1 MTQEG
6 GHVETINGNTRE
18 QAMQKAF
25 KLGFEGESRH
35 YSCSQCSFN
44 AIMEVLGR
52 KNDQIFR
59 CLGPLEGG
67 GAVTAVNSCGAFSG
81 SLAAIGYFFG
91 RTYQQF
97 EKLESSMEASLI
109 GQELHARFKERFGTA
124 ICRDILKK
132 LLGFETDFMDKE
144 QFKRFE
150 DAGGHSTV
158 CPTVVGLAAAWTIDI
173 LWDRLSKDR
182 DLSEIPALGEA
193 DRLLSSQ

>member
-1 MTQEG
+1 M
-6 GHVETINGNTRE
+6 ETINGYTRE
-18 QAMQKAF
+18 KAMEKAF

-59 CLGPLEGG
+59 SLGPLEGG
-67 GAVTAVNSCGAFSG
+67 GAVMAANSCGAFSG

-91 RTYQQF
+91 RTYEQF

-109 GQELHARFKERFGTA
+109 GQQLYARFKERFGTA
-124 ICRDILKK
+124 ICHDILKK
-132 LLGFETDFMDKE
+132 LLGFETDFNHKE

-150 DAGGHSTV
+150 DAGGHSRT
-158 CPTVVGLAAAWTIDI
+158 CPTIVGLAAAWTIDI

-182 DLSEIPALGEA
+182 DLTKIPDLKEA
-193 DRLLSSQ
+193 DRLLSSR